1 MESHSSLYNTRLS
14 SKEND
19 ISLVYKPYVTLVA
32 YTEERP
38 FTFVTDRLV
47 DSPRLKRALES
58 IYTGILPKGTSPF
71 VYLRCVIL
79 GNPAKLSSYID
90 PA

>member
-1 MESHSSLYNTRLS
+1 MESHSSLHNTRLP

-19 ISLVYKPYVTLVA
+19 ISPVHKPCVTLVA
-32 YTEERP
+32 YTEEIP
-38 FTFVTDRLV
+38 LIFVTDRLV

-71 VYLRCVIL
+71 VYLRCVVL
-79 GNPAKLSSYID
+79 GNPALL
-90 PA
+90 